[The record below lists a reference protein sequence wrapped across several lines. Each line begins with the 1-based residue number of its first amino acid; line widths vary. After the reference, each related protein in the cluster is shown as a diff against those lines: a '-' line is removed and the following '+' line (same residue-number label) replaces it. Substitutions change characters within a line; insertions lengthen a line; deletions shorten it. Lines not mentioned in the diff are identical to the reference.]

1 MLSSSTSPEAKTLV
15 LHIINHLA
23 ESQDAKVEIGRL
35 QVCACITKPHAT
47 YCTPVLPVLRSL
59 PLPLVVQ
66 GFKKILQPLLLRDPT
81 LTREVLNTL
90 RIFLDTDDGNND
102 GDTTEVD
109 EESVAA
115 DGSARGG
122 DEATASGAATS
133 NAESEAKAAAG
144 AAAVAADGSST
155 VDKLWRVMADL
166 SKIVRRCQSCCK
178 QLPRVMPHTP
188 ICSTGTLAWQL
199 DLRRALHQRQHQP
212 RRLAPLAE
220 WN

>member
-1 MLSSSTSPEAKTLV
+1 M
-15 LHIINHLA
+15 
-23 ESQDAKVEIGRL
+23 
-35 QVCACITKPHAT
+35 
-47 YCTPVLPVLRSL
+47 
-59 PLPLVVQ
+59 Q

-122 DEATASGAATS
+122 EEATASGAATS

-166 SKIVRRCQSCCK
+166 SKIVTSMQESCCK
-178 QLPRVMPHTP
+178 RHPRYASHANLLHRHPGLAAGPTQSPPPAPAPATTP
-188 ICSTGTLAWQL
+188 CA
-199 DLRRALHQRQHQP
+199 P
-212 RRLAPLAE
+212 R
-220 WN
+220 